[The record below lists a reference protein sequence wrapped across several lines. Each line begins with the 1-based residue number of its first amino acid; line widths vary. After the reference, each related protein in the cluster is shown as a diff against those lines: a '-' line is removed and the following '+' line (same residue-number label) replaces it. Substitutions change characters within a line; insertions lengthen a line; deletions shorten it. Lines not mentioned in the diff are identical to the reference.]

1 MKVCSVC
8 GCHNTDATEV
18 CCICGVR
25 FPASSIPE
33 TAPAPVPTP
42 VVAPAS
48 APAAPAPQK
57 APVTKQ
63 DRMALAGF
71 VLSLMGLFSC
81 VTTPLQAAALIL
93 SLCSAKARRFRG
105 FRIAGI
111 VISALTI
118 AASLF
123 LWVILILTADLW
135 VEAFNSSLIY

>member
-8 GCHNTDATEV
+8 GCHNTDTAEV

-25 FPASSIPE
+25 FPAVSSPE
-33 TAPAPVPTP
+33 TAPAPI
-42 VVAPAS
+42 
-48 APAAPAPQK
+48 PAPVADPAPTASVSRK
-57 APVTKQ
+57 PPVTKQ

-93 SLCSAKARRFRG
+93 SLCSSKARRFRG